1 MTPSS
6 PIFLGLG
13 VLLAFIA
20 ICIVVFVFLGS
31 RNSEIALS
39 RRRPG
44 GAVQT
49 SALTK
54 VTTSAVAFV
63 DNAVGKTRASGTRV
77 TLEKA
82 GIKMKPGDYILLV
95 ICFSFVAG
103 IIGYILSGIL
113 FGLLLLVVAPFA
125 AKFVVSVMTARRRA
139 KFELQLGD
147 TLQMLSGGMRAGH
160 SLLRSIDAV
169 AQEAES
175 PTRDE
180 FARMVAETRL
190 GRDLKDSM
198 SDAANRLDSEDFVWT
213 AQAIEIHREVGGDL
227 ADVLDHVG
235 ETIRERAQVKG
246 QVRALSAEGR
256 LSAYIL
262 IALPLG
268 MYFYLSLTNAQY
280 IGLLYSNLL
289 GWIMLVSAVIM
300 LGLGALWLSRVVKIK
315 F

>member
-1 MTPSS
+1 MS
-6 PIFLGLG
+6 PTSPVFLALG
-13 VLLAFIA
+13 ILFAFLALCVA
-20 ICIVVFVFLGS
+20 VFVFLGS
-31 RNSEIALS
+31 RNSDIALS

-63 DNAVGKTRASGTRV
+63 DNAVGKTRSSGTKAS
-77 TLEKA
+77 LEKA
-82 GIKMKPGDYILLV
+82 GIRMKPADYVLL
-95 ICFSFVAG
+95 ITCSAFVAG
-103 IIGYILSGIL
+103 IVGFIMSGFF
-113 FGLLLLVVAPFA
+113 FGLLLLIAAPFV
-125 AKFVVSVMTARRRA
+125 AKLIVSVLTARRRA

-147 TLQMLSGGMRAGH
+147 TIQMLSGGMRAGH

-169 AQEAES
+169 AQEAET

-198 SDAANRLDSEDFVWT
+198 SDAADRLDSEDFVWT

-246 QVRALSAEGR
+246 QVRSLSAEGR

-262 IALPLG
+262 IALPVG
-268 MYFYLSLTNAQY
+268 MFLYLSLTNPKY

-289 GWIMLVSAVIM
+289 GWVMVVSAAIL
-300 LGLGALWLSRVVKIK
+300 LGLGAFWLSRVVKIK